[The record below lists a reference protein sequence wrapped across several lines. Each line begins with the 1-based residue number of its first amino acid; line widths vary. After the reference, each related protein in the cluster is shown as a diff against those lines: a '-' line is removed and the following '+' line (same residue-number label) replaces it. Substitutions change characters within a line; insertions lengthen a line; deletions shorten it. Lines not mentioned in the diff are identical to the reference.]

1 MIDLLNNT
9 FIESVQNTNINY
21 NKHFHN
27 TYSIG
32 LTYSGVIKV
41 KYVNKTVDSYKY
53 TVRVTNPGDVHS
65 AEVNSLTHAS
75 FCPKVELVSKV
86 YEDMYGYKKIPFFE
100 NYLIEDK
107 ILFFKLHN
115 FFYSYFQKK
124 DFLLVETN
132 LIEVLSYMIEN
143 YTISTKAYID
153 IFCDKKIVKD
163 TYEFIN
169 DSIDMNFT
177 LDELASNI
185 GLSKY
190 HFIRVFKKEFG
201 LSPYE
206 FILNERV
213 NRAHEFIQKGMSI
226 SEASFQVGFTDQSH
240 FTKNSKK
247 FFAHTPSYLKKN
259 SNILL

>member
-86 YEDMYGYKKIPFFE
+86 YEDMYGYKKIPF
-100 NYLIEDK
+100 LK
-107 ILFFKLHN
+107 
-115 FFYSYFQKK
+115 
-124 DFLLVETN
+124 
-132 LIEVLSYMIEN
+132 
-143 YTISTKAYID
+143 TI
-153 IFCDKKIVKD
+153 
-163 TYEFIN
+163 
-169 DSIDMNFT
+169 
-177 LDELASNI
+177 
-185 GLSKY
+185 
-190 HFIRVFKKEFG
+190 
-201 LSPYE
+201 
-206 FILNERV
+206 
-213 NRAHEFIQKGMSI
+213 
-226 SEASFQVGFTDQSH
+226 
-240 FTKNSKK
+240 
-247 FFAHTPSYLKKN
+247 
-259 SNILL
+259 

>member
-1 MIDLLNNT
+1 MTDLLNNT
-9 FIESVQNTNINY
+9 FIESVQNTSINY

-32 LTYSGVIKV
+32 LTYSGLIQV
-41 KYVNKTVDSYKY
+41 KYANKTVDSYRY
-53 TVRVTNPGDVHS
+53 SVRVTNPGDVHS
-65 AEVNSLTHAS
+65 AEVDSLTHAS
-75 FCPKVELVSKV
+75 FCPKVDLVSKV
-86 YEDMYGYKKIPFFE
+86 YEDMCGYKKIPFFE
-100 NYLIEDK
+100 NYLVEDK
-107 ILFFKLHN
+107 ILFVKLHN
-115 FFYSYFQKK
+115 FFCSYFEKK
-124 DFLLVETN
+124 DFLIVETN
-132 LIEVLSYMIEN
+132 LIEVLSYMIKN
-143 YTISTKAYID
+143 YTIFTKPYTD
-153 IFCDKKIVKD
+153 IFCDKKIIKN

-169 DSIDMNFT
+169 DSIDINFS
-177 LDELASNI
+177 LDELASNV

-190 HFIRVFKKEFG
+190 YFIRIFKKEFG

-213 NRAHEFIQKGMSI
+213 NRAHELIQKGMSI

-247 FFAHTPSYLKKN
+247 FFAHTPYYLKKN

>member
-9 FIESVQNTNINY
+9 FIESVQNTNENY

-32 LTYSGVIKV
+32 LTYRGVIKV
-41 KYVNKTVDSYKY
+41 KYAKKTVDSYEY

-65 AEVNSLTHAS
+65 AQVESLTHAS
-75 FCPKVELVSKV
+75 FCPKVDLVSKV
-86 YEDMYGYKKIPFFE
+86 YEDMYGVRKIPCFE
-100 NYLIEDK
+100 NYLVEDK
-107 ILFFKLHN
+107 TLFFKLHN
-115 FFYSYFQKK
+115 FFCSYFEKQN
-124 DFLLVETN
+124 FLDIETK
-132 LIEVLSYMIEN
+132 LIEVISYLIEKH
-143 YTISTKAYID
+143 TISTKPYID
-153 IFCDKKIVKD
+153 IFSDKQIVKD

-169 DSIDMNFT
+169 DSIDMNLT
-177 LDELASNI
+177 LDDLASNV

-190 HFIRVFKKEFG
+190 HFIRMFKKVFG

-213 NRAHEFIQKGMSI
+213 NRAHELIQKGMSI

-240 FTKNSKK
+240 FTKNAKK
-247 FFAHTPSYLKKN
+247 FFAYTPSYLKKN